1 MVNRTIVRML
11 PYVPKPV
18 VRRLAQRYIAGETLA
33 DAARAV
39 AELNRQG
46 KLATVDVLGE
56 ELRHV
61 DETHAITADYR
72 RLLEEI
78 DERRL
83 AASISVKLTAIGLV
97 LDEDLCEEHL
107 LAILEDAR
115 GRGNFVCIDMEDAST
130 TDATLSLY
138 RRVRE
143 RGYEN
148 VGIVLQAQLRR
159 TLEDARA
166 LAPLHPDVRLCK
178 GIYVEPPERAFQGED
193 EIRESFMH
201 VLAELLQSG
210 SRIAIA
216 THDSSLIRCSRH
228 DLDEA
233 GWSRDRYEFQMLLG
247 VRAAEA
253 DKLVRAG
260 EPLRIYVPYGI
271 DWYAYSLR
279 RLQENPRIAG
289 YVTLNAL
296 ARVVPGWR
304 R

>member
-18 VRRLAQRYIAGETLA
+18 VRRLAQRYIAGEPLA

-115 GRGNFVCIDMEDAST
+115 RRG
-130 TDATLSLY
+130 
-138 RRVRE
+138 
-143 RGYEN
+143 
-148 VGIVLQAQLRR
+148 
-159 TLEDARA
+159 
-166 LAPLHPDVRLCK
+166 
-178 GIYVEPPERAFQGED
+178 
-193 EIRESFMH
+193 
-201 VLAELLQSG
+201 
-210 SRIAIA
+210 
-216 THDSSLIRCSRH
+216 
-228 DLDEA
+228 
-233 GWSRDRYEFQMLLG
+233 
-247 VRAAEA
+247 
-253 DKLVRAG
+253 
-260 EPLRIYVPYGI
+260 
-271 DWYAYSLR
+271 
-279 RLQENPRIAG
+279 
-289 YVTLNAL
+289 
-296 ARVVPGWR
+296 
-304 R
+304 